1 MSHAVPD
8 NFGGLP
14 RRFCDYRTARIAVLP
29 VPFDK
34 TSTWGKGADK
44 GPAALIAASRQVE
57 WYDCETGVEA
67 HRHGIAT
74 LAPVRAATPEAMVRA
89 VRARTARL
97 FDDGKFM
104 VLLGGEHSVSA
115 GAIEAHAA
123 RYPGLSV
130 LHLDAHSDRRDRY
143 EGSRFNHACV
153 MARAQQTV
161 DGRVVSVGIR
171 SMDASE
177 LPSVDPKR
185 MFYAHRLRRDP
196 DWVLKAVRLLTKD
209 VYVTVDLDVFDSGLM
224 PSTGTPEPGGLDWYQ
239 VTDLLREACARR
251 NVVGL
256 DVVELCPN
264 KTNRA
269 PDFLAAKLVFK
280 VLSYKFK

>member
-1 MSHAVPD
+1 MSHRVPN

-14 RRFCDYRTARIAVLP
+14 KLNSDRRSARIAVLP

-44 GPAALIAASRQVE
+44 GPAALIAASQQVE

-74 LAPVRAATPEAMVRA
+74 LPPVRAATPEAMVRA
-89 VRARTARL
+89 VRGKVGGL
-97 FDDGKFM
+97 LDDGKFV

-115 GAIEAHAA
+115 GAIEAHAE

-130 LHLDAHSDRRDRY
+130 LHLDAHSDRRDSY

-153 MARAQQTV
+153 MARAREAV
-161 DGRVVSVGIR
+161 DGRVVSAGIR
-171 SMDASE
+171 SMDSSE
-177 LPSVDPKR
+177 LPAVDPRR
-185 MFYAHRLRRDP
+185 MFYAHRIRRDP
-196 DWVLKAVRLLTKD
+196 HWIARAVQQLTKD

-239 VTDLLREACARR
+239 VTDLLRETCARR

-264 KTNRA
+264 PANRA

-280 VLSYKFK
+280 ALSYRFK